1 MLTDW
6 SLLKPCLSYVRE
18 SESMDQDLDDWDFVP
33 STAIHL
39 LGEFTSFCLSF
50 TSCRMGIVTML
61 EALGGLQ
68 YSS

>member
-39 LGEFTSFCLSF
+39 LGDLKQVNSPLSA
-50 TSCRMGIVTML
+50 SASPPV
-61 EALGGLQ
+61 EWE
-68 YSS
+68 